1 MSGIVQV
8 HAPSRLHFGM
18 FSFGQADR
26 PQFGGVGVMIE
37 PPTVD
42 VAITSA
48 AQFVATGDHAERV
61 RQFASRVAKNWQL
74 PALPACEINVTAPPE
89 HIGLGVGTQLGL
101 AVAAGLREFL
111 ELPRIGIEDLAAS
124 VGRGARS
131 AVGTYGFQQG
141 GLIVDG
147 GKQSPTQL
155 GTIIGRS
162 SLPGDW
168 RFVLI
173 RCHDGT
179 AGLAGA
185 PEIEAFARLPV
196 VPSSVTDQLWHI
208 VNDEMLPAVTRAD
221 CHTFGDA
228 VYRFGRKAGECF
240 APVQGGPF
248 AGDIAEQLVQAIRDF
263 GVAGVGQS
271 SWGPTI
277 FAITPN
283 EATAQSLADWL
294 RDRPPWVA
302 CDLTIAR
309 PNNTGAQLA
318 TKR

>member
-1 MSGIVQV
+1 MSVIVQV

-18 FSFGQADR
+18 LSFGHADR

-48 AQFVATGDHAERV
+48 AQFVARGDHAERV
-61 RQFASRVAKNWQL
+61 RRFASRVAKKWQL
-74 PALPACEINVTAPPE
+74 PALPACEINVTAPPD

-111 ELPRIGIEDLAAS
+111 ELPNIGIEDLAAS

-147 GKQSPTQL
+147 GKHSPAQL
-155 GTIIGRS
+155 GTLVGRL

-168 RFVLI
+168 RFVLT

-179 AGLAGA
+179 TGLAGA
-185 PEIEAFARLPV
+185 LELEAFARLSSMP
-196 VPSSVTDQLWHI
+196 PSVTDQLWHI

-221 CHTFGDA
+221 CHRFGDA

-248 AGDIAEQLVQAIRDF
+248 AGDVAERLVQTIRDF
-263 GVAGVGQS
+263 GIAGVGQS

-277 FAITPN
+277 FAIVPDD
-283 EATAQSLADWL
+283 ATAHALAGWL
-294 RDRPPWVA
+294 RDQPTWAA
-302 CDLTIAR
+302 CEFTIAQ

-318 TKR
+318 TKP